1 MLFTGQFWSIDLD
14 YTPYTGALP
23 PDLEPWRP
31 YYRVVT
37 VTPGDGSPQRTFL
50 AERFGRRWDNSR
62 VTCFYAGDSQG
73 GRSGEAADPDDSVIE
88 GTYRDYR
95 VAGLFEYEF
104 TYSQFENNRC
114 N

>member
-14 YTPYTGALP
+14 YTIYTGPLP
-23 PDLEPWRP
+23 PELEPWRS
-31 YYRVVT
+31 YFRVVS
-37 VTPGDGSPQRTFL
+37 VTPGDGSPQRSFI
-50 AERFGRRWDNSR
+50 AEQYNQKWDRSE
-62 VTCFYAGDSQG
+62 VTCFYAGNSQG
-73 GRSGEAADPDDSVIE
+73 GSLGEALDPNDPVIE